1 MSSNIKEILGLIEQF
16 ERAFDIFQQS
26 YQDSSKKIIQN
37 LSDTWKKIKAEQ
49 TEIEKLE
56 NMINQQNLELTELR
70 TKSEELEKKIEIPRS
85 QKEDFINKISEL
97 KTTLERTIGDTK
109 KPKLELENILSKLK
123 TVNEKITIKEREKM
137 DLDQK
142 KIENENK
149 ENELKAN
156 FSEEKMNELEK
167 RLREVKQNNYFTSFL
182 IEHSDE
188 EIPEVEIIATIMQ
201 QGSYKID
208 DLKKILDVPPIMATR
223 TIKQLA
229 IKGILNYDEESGSI
243 TML

>member
-26 YQDSSKKIIQN
+26 HQNSSKEIVQN
-37 LSDTWKKIKAEQ
+37 LSETWKKIKLEQ

-56 NMINQQNLELTELR
+56 NIINQHNIELTELR
-70 TKSEELEKKIEIPRS
+70 TKAEELEKKIEIPRTK
-85 QKEDFINKISEL
+85 KEELITKISEL

-109 KPKLELENILSKLK
+109 KPKFELENLFSKLK
-123 TVNEKITIKEREKM
+123 AVNDKITTKEKEKM
-137 DLDQK
+137 NLDQK
-142 KIENENK
+142 KIENQNRES
-149 ENELKAN
+149 ELKAN
-156 FSEEKMNELEK
+156 FSQEKMNELEK
-167 RLREVKQNNYFTSFL
+167 RLSEIKQKNFFTSFL

-188 EIPEVEIIATIMQ
+188 EIPEVAILASIMEKHTC
-201 QGSYKID
+201 KID
-208 DLKKILDVPPIMATR
+208 ELKKILDVPPIMATR

-229 IKGILNYDEESGSI
+229 IKGILNFDENSGII